1 MAKSR
6 QRELFI
12 LRHAK
17 SDWESEAETD
27 FDRPLAK
34 RGNKDAPAMGKW
46 MKKQKLLPDHIVSSP
61 AERAKQT
68 IYAVT
73 KELDIAKK
81 HVHFDKKIYMGNLEV
96 LLKVLAECPQKAKT
110 VMLVG
115 HNPGLDEL
123 LQYLVRDPPLTGSG
137 KLITTACLARIALP
151 DDWAHLP
158 RHCGTLISITRPR
171 DIV

>member
-1 MAKSR
+1 MAKTK

-17 SDWESEAETD
+17 SDWDSDAETD

-34 RGNKDAPAMGKW
+34 RGNKDAPDMGKW

-68 IYAVT
+68 IYAVA
-73 KELDIAKK
+73 KELGLSKK
-81 HVHFDKKIYMGNLEV
+81 HVHFDEKIYMANLGA
-96 LLKVLAECPQKAKT
+96 LLKVLTECPQKAKT

-123 LQYLVRDPPLTGSG
+123 LQFLVSDPPLTDSG
-137 KLITTACLARIALP
+137 KLLTTACLAQIALP
-151 DDWAHLP
+151 DDWTQLP
-158 RHCGTLISITRPR
+158 RHCGKLISITRPR
-171 DIV
+171 DIA